1 MQILSLAAAL
11 LVGAT
16 TAQLVPDGSVDIG
29 TVGFEGSSVAGANE
43 GDWVVSGSGSDI
55 WSSYDHFHYM
65 YFNQTGDVTITC
77 FVNSFTGSTN
87 GWRKAGPMF
96 RSDIGQRSPHSHL
109 QVTGWGVAQQ
119 SRLGL
124 NWNSIS
130 YHDHFAYEN
139 VWLRLVKSGNTITSY
154 VKNKDDYDYLQFNE
168 VEVDLGEEFK
178 VGIAVTSHDNN
189 ALGALD
195 ISNLEITNEVYT
207 LGTTGSTQRNIGDTG
222 TNIRVQQVQE
232 GKWMVRSGGEDIFG
246 SEDSFGFFDSEQ
258 TGDIVASMHVDKIVH
273 RDVGAR
279 RNMNAKGGLMFRAS
293 HAVDAPHVSLLI
305 HSGSG
310 VTMYYRATAGGETIS
325 KNVGVM
331 VEDVELKME
340 KTGNTVSCYYK
351 HVSSPEWYHLG
362 DASAD
367 FDTTYY
373 VGQAISS
380 AQRGY
385 WAALYA
391 SEVQVTPAAIA

>member
-1 MQILSLAAAL
+1 M
-11 LVGAT
+11 
-16 TAQLVPDGSVDIG
+16 
-29 TVGFEGSSVAGANE
+29 
-43 GDWVVSGSGSDI
+43 
-55 WSSYDHFHYM
+55 
-65 YFNQTGDVTITC
+65 
-77 FVNSFTGSTN
+77 
-87 GWRKAGPMF
+87 
-96 RSDIGQRSPHSHL
+96 
-109 QVTGWGVAQQ
+109 
-119 SRLGL
+119 
-124 NWNSIS
+124 
-130 YHDHFAYEN
+130 
-139 VWLRLVKSGNTITSY
+139 
-154 VKNKDDYDYLQFNE
+154 
-168 VEVDLGEEFK
+168 
-178 VGIAVTSHDNN
+178 GIAVTSHDNN

-232 GKWMVRSGGEDIFG
+232 GKWMVRSGGEDIG
-246 SEDSFGFFDSEQ
+246 SSVDSFGFFDSEQ